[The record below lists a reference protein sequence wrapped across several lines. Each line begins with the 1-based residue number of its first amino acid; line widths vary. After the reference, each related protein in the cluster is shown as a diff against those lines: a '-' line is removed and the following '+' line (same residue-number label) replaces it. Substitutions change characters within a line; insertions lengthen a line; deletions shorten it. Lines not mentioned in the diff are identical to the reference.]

1 MRDKLMRLAR
11 QVPLDPFMIELSNGR
26 QIPVRSSD
34 RIFMGA
40 EKGSLV
46 VVQDDHG
53 LFDLLPVLH
62 ITTLTSK
69 EPAPDA

>member
-11 QVPLDPFMIELSNGR
+11 QVPLDPCMIELSNGR
-26 QIPVRSSD
+26 QISVRSSD
-34 RIFMGA
+34 RIFMGS